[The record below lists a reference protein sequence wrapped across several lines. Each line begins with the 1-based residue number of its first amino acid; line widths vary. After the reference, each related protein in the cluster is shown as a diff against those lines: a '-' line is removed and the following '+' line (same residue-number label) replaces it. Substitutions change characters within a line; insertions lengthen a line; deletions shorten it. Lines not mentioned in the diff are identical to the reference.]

1 MLTYNLSAGKEPLYQ
16 KLYQNI
22 KKDITSGKLSAN
34 EKLPSRRALSENL
47 GISTVT
53 VDNAYDQLM
62 DEGYIYALPKKGY
75 FVSDISLIAPAKAEA
90 SAAKVSDKKSSKSAT
105 KPQKAQK
112 DQKGQKVPKTRKEEY
127 TFDFSSNKPDQNSF
141 PFSIWTKLMRE
152 NLSERKEE
160 LLSVSFCAG
169 VYELRSAIAS
179 YLASFRGI
187 YVSPDRV
194 IIGAGTEYLYAL
206 LIKLLGKDKKY
217 CIENP
222 GYRKLA
228 MIYEQEGVEYCFAEM
243 DKDGILI
250 SDLIDKNPDV
260 AHISPNH
267 HFPTGITMPI
277 ARRSALLNWAME
289 DNDRYIIEDDYD
301 SEFRYR
307 GAPIPPLMSI
317 DKAGKVIYMNT
328 FSKSLASTIRIS
340 YMVLPEQLAD
350 RFYETLAFYSCTVST
365 FDQYT
370 LADFIEK
377 GYFEKHINRMRLK
390 YKRKR
395 EEAISIIRKGTD
407 ASYAELIENE
417 SGLYFILKLKSKYS
431 DSEIKEKLKAHKI
444 KISAISDYYMDDK
457 DTEDDDTEE
466 KNLDVKNL
474 EDKDA
479 ENKKSAK
486 ESQGRFIVDYSN
498 INLEELV
505 RAVEIVNEVLAR

>member
-1 MLTYNLSAGKEPLYQ
+1 MLTYNLSSGTEPLYQ
-16 KLYQNI
+16 KLYLNI
-22 KKDITSGKLSAN
+22 KKDITDGKLSAN

-75 FVSDISLIAPAKAEA
+75 FVSDISLIMPSDDKIKISGKRN
-90 SAAKVSDKKSSKSAT
+90 SAAKRVPYKKT
-105 KPQKAQK
+105 
-112 DQKGQKVPKTRKEEY
+112 EEY
-127 TFDFSSNKPDQNSF
+127 IFDFSSNKPDQNSF

-152 NLSERKEE
+152 NLSGRKEE

-169 VYELRSAIAS
+169 VYELRNAIAS
-179 YLASFRGI
+179 YLSSFRGI
-187 YVSPDRV
+187 NVSPDHI

-222 GYRKLA
+222 GYKKLA
-228 MIYEQEGVEYCFAEM
+228 MVYEQEGVEYCFAGM
-243 DKDGILI
+243 DKNGILI
-250 SDLIDKNPDV
+250 SDLLEKNPDV

-277 ARRSALLNWAME
+277 ARRNDLLNWAME

-340 YMVLPEQLAD
+340 YMVLPEQLAE
-350 RFYETLAFYSCTVST
+350 RFYEKLSFYSCTVST

-370 LADFIEK
+370 LAEFIEK

-395 EEAISIIRKGTD
+395 EEAIGIIRRGIGEK
-407 ASYAELIENE
+407 YAELVENE
-417 SGLYFILKLKSKYS
+417 SGLYFILRLKSSFS
-431 DSEIKEKLKAHKI
+431 DKTIKEKLKARKI

-457 DTEDDDTEE
+457 EE
-466 KNLDVKNL
+466 Q
-474 EDKDA
+474 DKRTGR
-479 ENKKSAK
+479 

-498 INLEELV
+498 IDLKELSH
-505 RAVEIVNEVLAR
+505 AVEIVNEVLVKEKS

>member
-1 MLTYNLSAGKEPLYQ
+1 MLTYDLSKGNEPLYQ
-16 KLYQNI
+16 KLYRNI
-22 KKDITSGKLSAN
+22 KKDITDGKLSAN
-34 EKLPSRRALSENL
+34 EKLPSRRTLSENL

-53 VDNAYDQLM
+53 VDNAYDQLL

-75 FVSDISLIAPAKAEA
+75 YVSDISQIMPVEDKKMRSSGKKTVGKR
-90 SAAKVSDKKSSKSAT
+90 SAADKAN
-105 KPQKAQK
+105 
-112 DQKGQKVPKTRKEEY
+112 EEY
-127 TFDFSSNKPDQNSF
+127 IFDFSSNKPDRNSF

-152 NLSERKEE
+152 NLAGRKEE

-169 VYELRSAIAS
+169 VYELRSAIAA

-187 YVSPDRV
+187 DVTPERI

-222 GYRKLA
+222 GYRKLSK
-228 MIYEQEGVEYCFAEM
+228 IYEQEGVEYCFAGM
-243 DKDGILI
+243 DKNGIMI
-250 SDLIDKNPDV
+250 SDLYDKNPDV

-277 ARRSALLNWAME
+277 ARRNELLGWAME
-289 DNDRYIIEDDYD
+289 GNDRYIIEDDYD

-340 YMVLPEQLAD
+340 YMVLPEQLSE
-350 RFYETLAFYSCTVST
+350 RFYETLSFYSCTVST

-370 LADFIEK
+370 LADFIDK

-395 EEAISIIRKGTD
+395 EEAIMVIRKGTD
-407 ASYAELIENE
+407 AGYAELIENE
-417 SGLYFILKLKSKYS
+417 SGLYFILNLKSRLS
-431 DSEIKEKLKAHKI
+431 DNTIKERLKEHKI
-444 KISAISDYYMDDK
+444 KISAISDYYM
-457 DTEDDDTEE
+457 EE
-466 KNLDVKNL
+466 KGRK
-474 EDKDA
+474 A
-479 ENKKSAK
+479 
-486 ESQGRFIVDYSN
+486 QGQFIIDYSN
-498 INLEELV
+498 IDLKELTW
-505 RAVEIVNEVLAR
+505 AVGVLNSLF

>member
-1 MLTYNLSAGKEPLYQ
+1 MLTYNLSPGSEPLYQ
-16 KLYQNI
+16 KLYLNI
-22 KKDITSGKLSAN
+22 KRDITNGILAPN
-34 EKLPSRRALSENL
+34 EKLPSRRALSDNL
-47 GISTVT
+47 GVSTVT

-62 DEGYIYALPKKGY
+62 DEGYVYALPKKGY
-75 FVSDISLIAPAKAEA
+75 FVSDISLIMTSEGKKEK
-90 SAAKVSDKKSSKSAT
+90 KVSKKPLNAT
-105 KPQKAQK
+105 PDQQK
-112 DQKGQKVPKTRKEEY
+112 DQKEY
-127 TFDFSSNKPDQNSF
+127 IFDFSSNKPDENSF

-152 NLSERKEE
+152 NLSGRKEA
-160 LLSVSFCAG
+160 LLSVSFCSG

-179 YLASFRGI
+179 YLASFKGI
-187 YVSPDRV
+187 EVSPESI

-206 LIKLLGKDKKY
+206 LVKLLGKDKKY

-222 GYRKLA
+222 GYRKLSR
-228 MIYEQEGVEYCFAEM
+228 IYEQEGVEFCYAEM
-243 DKDGILI
+243 DKNGILI
-250 SDLIDKNPDV
+250 SDLYDKNPDV

-277 ARRSALLNWAME
+277 ARRNELLNWAME

-340 YMVLPEQLAD
+340 YMVLPEQLTE
-350 RFYETLAFYSCTVST
+350 RFYETLSFYSCTVST

-395 EEAISIIRKGTD
+395 EDAIAIIKNCLRDKN
-407 ASYAELIENE
+407 AELIENE
-417 SGLYFILKLKSKYS
+417 SGLFFLLKLNSSFSDTEVKERLKS
-431 DSEIKEKLKAHKI
+431 HKI
-444 KISAISDYYMDDK
+444 KISAISDFYSPDIESM
-457 DTEDDDTEE
+457 
-466 KNLDVKNL
+466 
-474 EDKDA
+474 
-479 ENKKSAK
+479 AK
-486 ESQGRFIVDYSN
+486 EGEKGLFIVDYSN
-498 INLEELV
+498 IDLEELGQ
-505 RAVEIVNEVLAR
+505 AVEVLKRTIFC